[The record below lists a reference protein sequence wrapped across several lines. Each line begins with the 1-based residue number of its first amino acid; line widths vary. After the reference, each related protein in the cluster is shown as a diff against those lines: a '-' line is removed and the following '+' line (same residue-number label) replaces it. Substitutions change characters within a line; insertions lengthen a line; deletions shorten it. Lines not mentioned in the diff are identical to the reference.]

1 MQIGCR
7 HSKQDRVQAMSIRRE
22 WLDRTDLN
30 VFCANVEDSVNAAL
44 RRAARQMNIC
54 VGG

>member
-1 MQIGCR
+1 
-7 HSKQDRVQAMSIRRE
+7 MSIRRE
-22 WLDRTDLN
+22 WLDRTDLDR
-30 VFCANVEDSVNAAL
+30 VLRNVEDSANAAL